1 MINKIYWFTGLPCSG
16 KTTLST
22 KLFEKLKE
30 KNVKIITLDGDILRK
45 GLNSDLSFSEQDR
58 TENIRRV
65 IELCKILFGQEYS
78 VIVSLITPLNM
89 QRKTIKKELKDSVK
103 FIYLECDIED
113 CIKRDVKGMYKKAIE
128 GSIKNFTGVDDPF
141 EKPEHF
147 DLKINTSKKSI
158 SECVDI
164 LTDYFSKA

>member
-1 MINKIYWFTGLPCSG
+1 MVNKIYWFTGLPCSG

-30 KNVKIITLDGDILRK
+30 KDVKIIILDGDILRK
-45 GLNSDLSFSEQDR
+45 GLNSDLNFSEQDR

-65 IELCKILFGQEYS
+65 IELCKILFSQEYS

-141 EKPEHF
+141 ETPDLV
-147 DLKINTSKKSI
+147 DLKINTSKKGI

-164 LTDYFSKA
+164 LTDYFS

>member
-1 MINKIYWFTGLPCSG
+1 MVHGLPCSG

-30 KNVKIITLDGDILRK
+30 KDVKIIILDGDILRK
-45 GLNSDLSFSEQDR
+45 GLNSDLNFSEQDR

-65 IELCKILFGQEYS
+65 IELCKILFSQEYS

-103 FIYLECDIED
+103 CIYLECDIED
-113 CIKRDVKGMYKKAIE
+113 CIKRDVIKSEIKIASNLYKDYPAMKLI
-128 GSIKNFTGVDDPF
+128 IKNR
-141 EKPEHF
+141 
-147 DLKINTSKKSI
+147 
-158 SECVDI
+158 
-164 LTDYFSKA
+164 

>member
-1 MINKIYWFTGLPCSG
+1 
-16 KTTLST
+16 
-22 KLFEKLKE
+22 
-30 KNVKIITLDGDILRK
+30 
-45 GLNSDLSFSEQDR
+45 
-58 TENIRRV
+58 
-65 IELCKILFGQEYS
+65 
-78 VIVSLITPLNM
+78 
-89 QRKTIKKELKDSVK
+89 
-103 FIYLECDIED
+103 
-113 CIKRDVKGMYKKAIE
+113 MYKKAIE

>member
-1 MINKIYWFTGLPCSG
+1 MVNKIYWFTGLPCSG

-22 KLFEKLKE
+22 KLFEKAK
-30 KNVKIITLDGDILRK
+30 KKKDVKIIILDGDILRK
-45 GLNSDLSFSEQDR
+45 GLNSDLNFSEQDR

-65 IELCKILFGQEYS
+65 IELCKILFSQEYS

-141 EKPEHF
+141 ETPDLV
-147 DLKINTSKKSI
+147 DLKINTSKKGI

-164 LTDYFSKA
+164 LTDYFS